1 MLLWTFVIQFKP
13 FHKHMWNC
21 VASCPCVG
29 GLRILSQDLSS
40 GTSMN
45 LRSSFHLF
53 AIIILSSGLAKLRTF
68 ASPSHNGA
76 KFSLMKLHQNFYSP
90 KVLGDSH
97 FLSFFIRSPEFD
109 KKTSPLI
116 MDKFFGIFS
125 CCRLSS
131 LKVNFLCQE

>member
-1 MLLWTFVIQFKP
+1 
-13 FHKHMWNC
+13 MWNC

-76 KFSLMKLHQNFYSP
+76 KFLLMKLHQNFYSP
-90 KVLGDSH
+90 KVLGDSN
-97 FLSFFIRSPEFD
+97 FLNFFIRSPEFD
-109 KKTSPLI
+109 KKTFPLI
-116 MDKFFGIFS
+116 TDFLLAFSITVDCHHWKSIFYVKNNCLSDFFNCEASWF
-125 CCRLSS
+125 
-131 LKVNFLCQE
+131 

>member
-1 MLLWTFVIQFKP
+1 MVAKTKCFCELFLPTKTLLNRKWEIVRYI
-13 FHKHMWNC
+13 
-21 VASCPCVG
+21 SCPCVG
-29 GLRILSQDLSS
+29 ELRILSQDLSS

-97 FLSFFIRSPEFD
+97 FLSFFD

-116 MDKFFGIFS
+116 TDYLLAFS
-125 CCRLSS
+125 VTVDCHH
-131 LKVNFLCQE
+131 